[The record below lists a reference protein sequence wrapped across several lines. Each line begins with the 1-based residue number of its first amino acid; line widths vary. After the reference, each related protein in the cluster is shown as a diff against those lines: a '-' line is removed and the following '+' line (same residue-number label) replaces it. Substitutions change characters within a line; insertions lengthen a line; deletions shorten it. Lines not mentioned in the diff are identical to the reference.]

1 MTKRPTKREIRQ
13 QMDSEVEQYL
23 NKGGAV
29 NEYERG
35 VSGLING
42 KIDERSTGF
51 QQGKQERTPLVDAL
65 KAVDERKKAALK
77 SNSSKPS
84 RPKKK
89 IIYDDFGEPVREV
102 WVDS

>member
-13 QMDSEVEQYL
+13 QMDSEVEQFL

-35 VSGLING
+35 MSGLING
-42 KIDERSTGF
+42 KLDERSTGF
-51 QQGKQERTPLVDAL
+51 QQGKQERTPLTDAL
-65 KAVDERKKAALK
+65 NAVDERKKSALK
-77 SNSSKPS
+77 SNSNKPI

-89 IIYDDFGEPVREV
+89 IIYDDFGEPVREI

>member
-13 QMDSEVEQYL
+13 QMDSEVEQFL

-35 VSGLING
+35 MSCLING

-51 QQGKQERTPLVDAL
+51 QQGKQERTPLTDAL
-65 KAVDERKKAALK
+65 NAVDERKKSALK
-77 SNSSKPS
+77 SNSNKPT
-84 RPKKK
+84 RPRKK
-89 IIYDDFGEPVREV
+89 IIYDDFGEPVREI

>member
-13 QMDSEVEQYL
+13 QMDNEVEQFL

-35 VSGLING
+35 MSGLING

-51 QQGKQERTPLVDAL
+51 QQGKQERTPLTDAL
-65 KAVDERKKAALK
+65 NAVDERKKSALK
-77 SNSSKPS
+77 SNNKPS